1 MNSQVKKALDEIVDL
16 FKSGNIGEKIE
27 IATFPPYDV
36 PCSKWSLA
44 NQLLCLMRGP
54 LDVRGIRQ
62 WNKGGHRV
70 IKRCQSI
77 RILLPCL
84 KKEIEKVTG
93 EEVVVLVGLKTVL
106 KRAAVAEFRL
116 LRLRTLLCEQAGWAR
131 D

>member
-1 MNSQVKKALDEIVDL
+1 MNDKVKTALNEIVEL
-16 FKSGNIGEKIE
+16 FSSGDIGDKIA

-36 PCSKWSLA
+36 PCSKWSPV

-70 IKRCQSI
+70 IKRCQPI

-93 EEVVVLVGLKTVL
+93 EEVVVLVGFKTSPR
-106 KRAAVAEFRL
+106 RAGVAEFRL
-116 LRLRTLLCEQAGWAR
+116 LGL
-131 D
+131 